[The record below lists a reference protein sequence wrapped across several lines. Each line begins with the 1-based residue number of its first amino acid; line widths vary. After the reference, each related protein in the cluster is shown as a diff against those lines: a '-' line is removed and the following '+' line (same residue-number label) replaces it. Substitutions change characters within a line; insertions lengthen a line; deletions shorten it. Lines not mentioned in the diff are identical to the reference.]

1 MAIIKIKFK
10 DGFNLSTN
18 VDVSINFVCSG
29 IPYQRIQVSNDLLR
43 YQDISGD
50 WVTCCNEIGWT
61 NYKYKIIE
69 IDTSQASFSTF
80 ITAMKSNIDGV
91 LLESGTY
98 IWNSEQPFSDG
109 NFPTS
114 AERKIVKF
122 NFKSNNIEF
131 ASCGVSVYGAGEF
144 HFAYGKSTAT
154 TTGNTYINSDVSSGK
169 VKEVCNTENFD
180 FWVGTEVYRTI
191 ILDADQYVDYDFY
204 SNYVGS
210 KLNKQITSYSI
221 TYNLTNCISDSSNP
235 TTISD
240 TASVIITAN
249 RGYKLPSTIT
259 VTNATYTYEESTG
272 MIDLSNPTGDVTI
285 TVVAIQDDIIVYE
298 NQLVSIANAIRQV
311 NSSSAKIK
319 LDDMPSLIGTFT
331 KPTGTKTITDTNIT
345 DVRNYANAQVS
356 DANLT
361 SANIVTGK
369 TILGIAGSFSSDGT
383 LDASKMLKGVI
394 GYSKGVKYTGTIETY
409 SGSYNITSN
418 GTYSTKGMYMNNN
431 FVVNVPAIPTQEK
444 SVTITTNG
452 ETSVTPDTGKN
463 LSKVTITTNIPS
475 PTLTGNAT
483 AEDVLEGKTFYSNST
498 TKLTGTMQTYSGATT
513 ITSNGTISV
522 GGMYVPNNLTVNV
535 PATPTQEKS
544 VTITENGTTEV
555 TPDSGKNLSKVTVTT
570 NVAGITEI
578 TTSSAMDAALIAA
591 NVGKYYKY
599 VGTTDDKYTNGDI
612 YQVQD
617 EE

>member
-1 MAIIKIKFK
+1 MATIKIKFK
-10 DGFNLSTN
+10 DSINLFIN

-69 IDTSQASFSTF
+69 IDDTQTNFNEF
-80 ITAMKSNIDGV
+80 INEFYLNIDGV
-91 LLESGTY
+91 ILESGIY
-98 IWNSEQPFSDG
+98 IWNSKAPFYDN
-109 NFPTS
+109 NFPT
-114 AERKIVKF
+114 EVEKKIVKF

-131 ASCGVSVYGAGEF
+131 TSCGVSTYGAGEY

-154 TTGNTYINSDVSSGK
+154 TAGDNYLDDDVSSGK
-169 VKEVCNTENFD
+169 VIEVCNTVD
-180 FWVGTEVYRTI
+180 FEARYDEAYRTI
-191 ILDADQYVDYDFY
+191 ILDTDQCVDYDFY

-210 KLNKQITSYSI
+210 KLNKQEIPTSHSI

-240 TASVIITAN
+240 TASVIVTAN
-249 RGYKLPSTIT
+249 RGYKLPSTII
-259 VTNATYTYEESTG
+259 VTNATYTYEQSTG

-285 TVVAIQDDIIVYE
+285 TVVATQDDIIVYE

-331 KPTGTKTITDTNIT
+331 KPTGTKTITDTNLT

-394 GYSKGVKYTGTIETY
+394 GYSKGNKIIGIIETY
-409 SGSYNITSN
+409 
-418 GTYSTKGMYMNNN
+418 
-431 FVVNVPAIPTQEK
+431 
-444 SVTITTNG
+444 NG
-452 ETSVTPDTGKN
+452 E
-463 LSKVTITTNIPS
+463 II
-475 PTLTGNAT
+475 
-483 AEDVLEGKTFYSNST
+483 
-498 TKLTGTMQTYSGATT
+498 
-513 ITSNGTISV
+513 
-522 GGMYVPNNLTVNV
+522 
-535 PATPTQEKS
+535 
-544 VTITENGTTEV
+544 
-555 TPDSGKNLSKVTVTT
+555 
-570 NVAGITEI
+570 
-578 TTSSAMDAALIAA
+578 
-591 NVGKYYKY
+591 
-599 VGTTDDKYTNGDI
+599 
-612 YQVQD
+612 